1 MKLKQQLMNLEQN
14 RYVTPASV
22 SAIGVLLITIFA
34 LFVPPYIGMAD
45 NGDYFRILYSNGLYF
60 HDQNYDSQYLGHF
73 VKQYGILQYFN
84 ENGATIFSSQSLF
97 IKLALQVNMWL
108 YSTEIF
114 DIRFQAVIYMM
125 LYVVGIYL
133 LVEALTWKVEKVRAY
148 IISFVTIFLF
158 ADTAYTAY
166 FNSFFSESVVFIA
179 LIYLVA
185 ACLLLYRSRYND
197 YVMLAIFT
205 VASLLLTTSKQQNAP
220 VGVIIAVMGLL
231 LILLKR
237 SKLHRAVTT
246 LSLVVILFAGI
257 GSYVLIS
264 DEFKNI
270 NKYHAMNRGVLLQSS
285 DPEAALESF
294 GIDKQYAVLNGDIY
308 YLPYTTVDVNSEI
321 LMDSFYNKYGYFS
334 ILFYYVKYPNQA
346 IEMLNMAAKNGFAI
360 RPAAMGNYEQAAGK
374 AFGAQTSFFSLYSD
388 LKQALAPK
396 TFGFVVLWIV
406 VVIGIFTPS
415 FVAAIKTKD
424 RKAMIRLPLMITL
437 IFIGLSAMLVSII
450 GAGDADLAK
459 HQFLFTA
466 CFDVITYVAVS
477 SWIGRQLW

>member
-1 MKLKQQLMNLEQN
+1 MKLKQYLRSIEQN
-14 RYVTPASV
+14 RFVTPASV
-22 SAIGVLLITIFA
+22 SAMGVLLITIIA

-60 HDQNYDSQYLGHF
+60 HDPNYDSQYLGYF
-73 VKQYGILQYFN
+73 VKQFGILQYFN
-84 ENGATIFSSQSLF
+84 ENGATIFSSQSFF
-97 IKLALQVNMWL
+97 IKLALYINTWL
-108 YSTEIF
+108 YSSVIF
-114 DIRFQAVIYMM
+114 DIRFQAAIYTM

-133 LVEALTWKVEKVRAY
+133 LVEALTWKIDKTRAY
-148 IISFVTIFLF
+148 IISLVTIFLF

-185 ACLLLYRSRYND
+185 AGLLLYRSRYND

-205 VASLLLTTSKQQNAP
+205 AASILLATSKQQNAP
-220 VGVIIAVMGLL
+220 VGIIIAVMGLL
-231 LILLKR
+231 LIFLKR
-237 SKLHRAVTT
+237 SKLHRALTA
-246 LSLVVILFAGI
+246 LSLVVILFAGV
-257 GSYVLIS
+257 GAYVLIS

-270 NKYHAMNRGVLLQSS
+270 NKYHAMNRGVLLQST
-285 DPEAALESF
+285 DPEAALKSF

-308 YLPYTTVDVNSEI
+308 YLPYTTIDVNSNLLI
-321 LMDSFYNKYGYFS
+321 DNFYNKYGYFS
-334 ILFYYVKYPNQA
+334 ILFYYAKHPDQA
-346 IEMLNMAAKNGFAI
+346 MDMLNMAAKNGFAI
-360 RPAAMGNYEQAAGK
+360 RPQAMGNYEQSVGK

-406 VVIGIFTPS
+406 VMIGLFTPS
-415 FVAAIKTKD
+415 FIAAIKTKD
-424 RKAMIRLPLMITL
+424 RKAMIRLPLIVTL